1 MKKTP
6 LFLALLCAAA
16 VTGCGTSSNT
26 ENSISIEVKTTSA
39 PAAETTASAAS
50 SSAAASSVTSETT
63 AASSAAAQQ
72 SETASET
79 AAVTTTETVS
89 SAAATES
96 ETEAPQTTAE
106 TTESAAQTTEAAT
119 TAAAV
124 QTSDTVSTSK
134 LRLFYDVKPGD
145 DLTAYLAQNPKEP
158 AEKSQSCHGEGTDCV
173 YQFGTYNIYTFL
185 HDNIN
190 EVWEIELTAPGIALE
205 TGIEVG
211 MKKSDVS
218 AKYGESADGFY
229 EVGKCVLQFIYDGD
243 TITGISYM
251 QQE

>member
-96 ETEAPQTTAE
+96 ETEAPQ
-106 TTESAAQTTEAAT
+106 T

-218 AKYGESADGFY
+218 AKYGESADDFY

>member
-16 VTGCGTSSNT
+16 VTGCGTSTDN
-26 ENSISIEVKTTSA
+26 ENSIAIEVKTTSA
-39 PAAETTASAAS
+39 AAETTASAAS
-50 SSAAASSVTSETT
+50 SAALTSSAASQTT

-72 SETASET
+72 SESASET
-79 AAVTTTETVS
+79 AAATTSEAVS
-89 SAAATES
+89 DAATTES
-96 ETEAPQTTAE
+96 ETEAPKTTSE
-106 TTESAAQTTEAAT
+106 TTESALQTTEAAT

-124 QTSDTVSTSK
+124 QTTETASASK
-134 LRLFYDVKPGD
+134 LRLIHDVKPGD
-145 DLTAYLAQNPKEP
+145 DLTAFLAQNPKEP

-173 YQFGTYNIYTFL
+173 YRFDTYNIYTFL

-190 EVWEIELTAPGIALE
+190 EIWEIELTAPGIALE

-211 MKKSDVS
+211 MKKADVT
-218 AKYGESADGFY
+218 AKYGESADDFY
-229 EVGKCVLQFIYDGD
+229 EVGSCVLQFIYEGD